1 MIRLTVAIM
10 LFVFEYCYLECFV
23 MKITPVPNFTK
34 TTMEKNGAHYN
45 SNKKV
50 ICEIKLMLG
59 VK

>member
-1 MIRLTVAIM
+1 
-10 LFVFEYCYLECFV
+10 
-23 MKITPVPNFTK
+23 
-34 TTMEKNGAHYN
+34 MEKNGAHYN